1 MEIDLR
7 RSATTDSAG
16 VLATW
21 QPEAGGS
28 NENLRRQIRRFR
40 RNTPAVIGL
49 VVVVL
54 IILIAL
60 IGPLFVP
67 YPQDADGA
75 IHPELQLLPPSAAH
89 LFGTDDIGDDILT
102 RVVDGSRLSL
112 SVGFIVLIIGAGIGV
127 PLGAVAGYFGSWI
140 DVVIMRVTDIFLTI
154 PALILALAI
163 AAALGPSLRNA
174 MLAIALV
181 WWPGY
186 CRLTRAQFLALRQ
199 RTYVEAA
206 RVVGVRD
213 RRIIFGHILPN
224 TLTPIMVKMS
234 MDLGFAILTAAALGF
249 IGVGAQPPE
258 PEWGAMVSLGRR
270 FLPNWWWYATFPG
283 LAIFLTVFGFNMLG
297 DGLRDVFDP
306 QNNY

>member
-1 MEIDLR
+1 MQIDVR
-7 RSATTDSAG
+7 HAAGDSSG
-16 VLATW
+16 LLETW
-21 QPEAGGS
+21 QPTSSGA

-49 VVVVL
+49 AVVL
-54 IILIAL
+54 LVIVVA
-60 IGPLFVP
+60 IGGPDLVP
-67 YPQDADGA
+67 YPEDANGA
-75 IHPELQLLPPSAAH
+75 IHPALQLQPPSRAH
-89 LFGTDDIGDDILT
+89 LFGTDDIGDDILS
-102 RVVDGSRLSL
+102 RVVDGGRLSL
-112 SVGFIVLIIGAGIGV
+112 GVGFIVLIIGAGIGV

-174 MLAIALV
+174 MIAIALV

-199 RTYVEAA
+199 RTYVESA
-206 RVVGVRD
+206 RVIGARD
-213 RRIIFGHILPN
+213 RRIIFRHILPN
-224 TLTPIMVKMS
+224 TLTPIMVKLS
-234 MDLGFAILTAAALGF
+234 MDIGFAILTAAALGF

-270 FLPNWWWYATFPG
+270 FLPNWWWYSTFPG
-283 LAIFLTVFGFNMLG
+283 IAIFLTVFGFNMLG

-306 QNNY
+306 QSVY